1 MKYRV
6 YFQIYGRK
14 MVTEIEAKNETDA
27 KKKVNEMLKFDKIEP
42 FFTQDNSEFINIM
55 DMLINK
61 K

>member
-14 MVTEIEAKNETDA
+14 MVTEIEAKNEIDA